1 LVIRYY
7 IVGVASIALVR
18 GFQIVL
24 TFLICRIILNYKILR
39 RYPVAAKKDTPG
51 SCFTSGGSACTV
63 EALVSVDEK
72 GQMVLPKTIRD
83 KANIQP
89 GDKLVLIGWERDGQ
103 VCCITMVKADSLAGM
118 VKGLLGPMMKDMA
131 G

>member
-1 LVIRYY
+1 M
-7 IVGVASIALVR
+7 APS
-18 GFQIVL
+18 
-24 TFLICRIILNYKILR
+24 
-39 RYPVAAKKDTPG
+39 KKDIPG
-51 SCFTSGGSACTV
+51 SCFTSGASTCQV

-103 VCCITMVKADSLAGM
+103 MCCITMVKADSLAGM
-118 VKGLLGPMMKDMA
+118 VKGLLGPMMKDMITE
-131 G
+131 